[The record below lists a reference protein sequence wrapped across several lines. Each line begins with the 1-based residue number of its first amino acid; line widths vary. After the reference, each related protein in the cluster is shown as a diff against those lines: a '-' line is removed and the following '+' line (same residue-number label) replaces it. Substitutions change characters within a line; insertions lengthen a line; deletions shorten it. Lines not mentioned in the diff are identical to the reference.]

1 MQYLVSTKK
10 QNKYIFAVIIGAIFN
25 FTFNIVLIKKFSAMG
40 AAITSVLAELL
51 VLLIELYYIKKDIP
65 NLKILKNNIHYIIFG
80 LIMYTITYQIG
91 TILPTNAIGSMLQVI
106 IGIIIYGS
114 LLLISKDKFILTHI
128 KPYIKKIF

>member
-1 MQYLVSTKK
+1 
-10 QNKYIFAVIIGAIFN
+10 
-25 FTFNIVLIKKFSAMG
+25 MG